1 MNNKPPSVDQAF
13 IQQQRHRLTKLREEL
28 RRSIRT
34 DQSEE
39 AGLHS
44 QSVGEAHEYEDDAQK
59 LAMLEI
65 EGNLVDRNQQRL
77 RDIER
82 ALQKIEDGTYGLSDA
97 SGAPIPRE
105 RLEAMPEAIYT
116 VSELKAR

>member
-1 MNNKPPSVDQAF
+1 VNNKPPSVDQAF

-59 LAMLEI
+59 LAMLEN
-65 EGNLVDRNQQRL
+65 EGNLVDRNRQRL

-82 ALQKIEDGTYGLSDA
+82 ALQKIEDGTYGHSDA

-105 RLEAMPEAIYT
+105 RLEAVPEAIYT
-116 VSELKAR
+116 VSELKTR